1 MTPNGEL
8 DDDEGDARLRAI
20 AQRVVGSAAP
30 LLRDAQTRRKQLRMV
45 TAVLTAA
52 AADGGDLL
60 CNLSCVES

>member
-30 LLRDAQTRRKQLRMV
+30 LLRDATRRKQLRMV

-52 AADGGDLL
+52 SVDGGDLL
-60 CNLSCVES
+60 CNISRVKS

>member
-30 LLRDAQTRRKQLRMV
+30 LPRDATRRSALRMV

-60 CNLSCVES
+60 CNLSCVKS

>member
-30 LLRDAQTRRKQLRMV
+30 LLRDATRRKHLRMV

-60 CNLSCVES
+60 CNLSCVKS